1 VAHTRLALAETAPPE
16 KACELAKYGYH
27 AEMTPTGVIIVGS
40 GPAGVA
46 AAESFREYNAD
57 TPLRIISADIDPP
70 YARPPLS
77 KEFLRG
83 ETDDVDLHPAGWF
96 DDRSIELVGGAR
108 IDRLDLAEHTV
119 FAGDQ
124 RYGYDSLILACGAA
138 PVTPP
143 FPGGERALLLRSLA
157 DANTLRTAAKNASS
171 AVVIGS
177 GFIGCEAAA
186 SLARLGIPVTI
197 VAPSELPQQK
207 RLGSEAAARL
217 RDLVSD
223 AGARHV
229 GGITVEEI
237 TDVGVRL
244 DNGVTIDCDLV
255 LAATGV
261 SPQSRIAAEA
271 GLKVHESRV
280 VVGSD
285 MATAVPGVYAAGD
298 VALAHHEVAGRPV
311 ATEHWQDATD
321 HGSTAGACAAGHPS
335 KWDAV
340 PGFWT
345 SIGDATLKYH
355 AWGDGYERSRMLD
368 HGDSFTVWYESRNAV
383 VGVLTYNADDD
394 YDLGERLIA
403 EGRPA
408 PVPMN

>member
-1 VAHTRLALAETAPPE
+1 MAHTRLALAETAPPE

-143 FPGGERALLLRSLA
+143 FPGGERALLLRSYVRGGVPLCFC
-157 DANTLRTAAKNASS
+157 TRSASTGS
-171 AVVIGS
+171 ARRAPAGS
-177 GFIGCEAAA
+177 RPRGSKGASPWHSTCRAVTCGCGRP
-186 SLARLGIPVTI
+186 ARLGAHTTMLCVLC
-197 VAPSELPQQK
+197 AQAAQ
-207 RLGSEAAARL
+207 LG
-217 RDLVSD
+217 
-223 AGARHV
+223 
-229 GGITVEEI
+229 
-237 TDVGVRL
+237 
-244 DNGVTIDCDLV
+244 
-255 LAATGV
+255 
-261 SPQSRIAAEA
+261 
-271 GLKVHESRV
+271 
-280 VVGSD
+280 
-285 MATAVPGVYAAGD
+285 
-298 VALAHHEVAGRPV
+298 
-311 ATEHWQDATD
+311 
-321 HGSTAGACAAGHPS
+321 
-335 KWDAV
+335 
-340 PGFWT
+340 
-345 SIGDATLKYH
+345 
-355 AWGDGYERSRMLD
+355 
-368 HGDSFTVWYESRNAV
+368 
-383 VGVLTYNADDD
+383 
-394 YDLGERLIA
+394 
-403 EGRPA
+403 
-408 PVPMN
+408 

>member
-1 VAHTRLALAETAPPE
+1 MCVPAWRPSKRRVEFARR
-16 KACELAKYGYH
+16 GYH
-27 AEMTPTGVIIVGS
+27 TVVTQPGLIIVGS

-46 AAESFREYNAD
+46 AAESFREHDVD
-57 TPLRIISADIDPP
+57 TPVHIFTADADLP

-83 ETDDVDLHPAGWF
+83 ETDDVALHDRRWF
-96 DDRSIELVGGAR
+96 DDRAIEVSYGAPVER
-108 IDRLDLAEHTV
+108 VDLANRAV
-119 FAGDQ
+119 QVADQ
-124 RYGYDSLILACGAA
+124 QHAFDTLILACGAA
-138 PVTPP
+138 PQPPP
-143 FPGGERALLLRSLA
+143 FPGGRRALQLRSLA
-157 DANTLRTAAKNASS
+157 DARTLRGAAETTDS

-186 SLARLGIPVTI
+186 SLARRGIPVTL
-197 VAPSELPQQK
+197 VAPEPLPQEK

-217 RDLVSD
+217 RDLVTE

-229 GGITVEEI
+229 GRVGVQEI
-237 TDVGVRL
+237 TDAGVRL
-244 DNGVTIDCDLV
+244 DSGVTIDCDLV

-261 SPQSRIAAEA
+261 APQSRIAAEA
-271 GLKVHESRV
+271 GLAVRESRI

-285 MATAVPGVYAAGD
+285 MATSAPGVYAAGD
-298 VALAHHEVAGRPV
+298 VALAYHEVAGRTV
-311 ATEHWQDATD
+311 AIEHWQDATD
-321 HGSTAGACAAGHPS
+321 QGAIAGTNAAGQWA
-335 KWDAV
+335 KWDGV

-345 SIGDATLKYH
+345 SIGDATVKYH

-368 HGDSFTVWYESRNAV
+368 HGDSFTVWYDSGNAV

-403 EGRPA
+403 ERRPA
-408 PVPMN
+408 PVPMR